1 MILQQMI
8 NSVSGIRRTEM
19 PNLEL
24 ILVRHGETEWNK
36 EDYFRGHEDVKLN
49 ATGIAQAD
57 CVADALKDK
66 VFEAIYSSTLKRSM
80 VTARRIAA
88 PHEIEV
94 RERPALL
101 DINYGTWQGKKEKDV
116 ALKFPPLYE
125 RWQNTPWKVKFPG
138 GDSVKKVWKR
148 VNTGLRELLFL
159 HGTGTVV
166 LVSHRIPLKMM
177 TTYLLGK
184 HLNEFNEVVH
194 DPCAISVFEVDGRVY
209 KPMILNDTRH
219 LQKLNLPK
227 PRDF

>member
-1 MILQQMI
+1 MI
-8 NSVSGIRRTEM
+8 NRVIIIRRTEM
-19 PNLEL
+19 PTLEL
-24 ILVRHGETEWNK
+24 VLIRHGETEWNK
-36 EDYFRGHEDVKLN
+36 EGYFRGHEDVKLN
-49 ATGIAQAD
+49 ADGIVQAD
-57 CVADALKDK
+57 AVADALKDK
-66 VFEAIYSSTLKRSM
+66 VFEAIYSSTLKRAM
-80 VTARRIAA
+80 VTARRIAM
-88 PHEIEV
+88 PHDIAV

-101 DINYGTWQGKKEKDV
+101 DINYGTWQGKKEADV
-116 ALKFPPLYE
+116 ALKYAPLYK
-125 RWQNTPWKVKFPG
+125 RWKETPWKMKFPG

-184 HLNEFNEVVH
+184 HLDEFNQVVH
-194 DPCAISVFEVDGRVY
+194 DPCAMSIFQVDGRTY
-209 KPMILNDTRH
+209 KPVALNDTRH